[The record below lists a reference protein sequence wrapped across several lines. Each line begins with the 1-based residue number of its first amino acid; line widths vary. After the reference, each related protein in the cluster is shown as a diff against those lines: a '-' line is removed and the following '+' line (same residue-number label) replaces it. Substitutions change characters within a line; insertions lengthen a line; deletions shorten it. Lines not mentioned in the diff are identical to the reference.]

1 MLEKTINDTT
11 QKLGFLKV
19 LKHDFLVKI
28 LDIYQMIETLG
39 VEMRI
44 QKYKLSH
51 FFHKQP
57 VTEIYCIKLTQSLK
71 QVDPNFIS
79 SDPSNRVDRLYSI
92 FRKK

>member
-1 MLEKTINDTT
+1 M
-11 QKLGFLKV
+11 
-19 LKHDFLVKI
+19 LKHDFEVKI
-28 LDIYQMIETLG
+28 LDIYQMTLG

-57 VTEIYCIKLTQSLK
+57 VTEIYCIKLTQSVK
-71 QVDPNFIS
+71 QVDPIFIS